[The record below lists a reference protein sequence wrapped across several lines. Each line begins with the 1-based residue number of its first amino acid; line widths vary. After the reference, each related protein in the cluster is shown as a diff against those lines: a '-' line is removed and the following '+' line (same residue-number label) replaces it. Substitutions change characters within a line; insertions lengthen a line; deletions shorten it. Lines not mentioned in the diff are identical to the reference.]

1 MPQQKKKKKK
11 TETPQEILT
20 QQNSDLS
27 VPTEIPS
34 SRDKVMTLGEHLE
47 ELRWVI
53 IKSLITL
60 VILMSIS
67 LIFASDIHS
76 IFVRPYKHVLG
87 ENATFFQIK
96 LMAPIMIYLKTSFF
110 ISLLISIPIQL
121 NFLWGFIAPAVDKKV
136 EIYGRYLIL
145 FSSILFWSGV
155 VVCWFLVFDKFLEVF
170 LTMFRP
176 PDVEMKLP
184 IDEYYDIFFNIHLI
198 FGLAFQ
204 LPIVLIILSIL
215 GIIHS
220 SFLLDKWREAV
231 LVLAIVSAVLSPG
244 PDVFSMLM
252 LFVPLLILYFAS
264 IVFMKI
270 LENKSEQERN

>member
-1 MPQQKKKKKK
+1 MPQRKSKKKQ
-11 TETPQEILT
+11 ESSQEIYI
-20 QQNSDLS
+20 QNSAALT
-27 VPTEIPS
+27 VPSEIES
-34 SRDKVMTLGEHLE
+34 TRDKVMTLGEHLE

-53 IKSLITL
+53 IKSLLTL
-60 VILMSIS
+60 VILMTVT
-67 LIFASDIHS
+67 LFFASNIHS
-76 IFVRPYKHVLG
+76 IFVKPYKKVLG

-110 ISLLISIPIQL
+110 VSLLISIPIQL
-121 NFLWGFIAPAVDKKV
+121 SFLWGFIAPAVDKKV
-136 EIYGRYLIL
+136 EVYGRYLIL

-155 VVCWFLVFDKFLEVF
+155 ILCWFLVFDKFLEVF

-220 SFLLDKWREAV
+220 NFLLDKWREAI
-231 LVLAIVSAVLSPG
+231 LILSIASAVLSPG

-264 IVFMKI
+264 VLFMKI
-270 LENKSEQERN
+270 IENKSEKEK

>member
-1 MPQQKKKKKK
+1 MPRKSKKQALESVVSQSSSQVQSAN
-11 TETPQEILT
+11 T
-20 QQNSDLS
+20 NS
-27 VPTEIPS
+27 VPIEEN
-34 SRDKVMTLGEHLE
+34 SRDVPMTLGEHLE
-47 ELRWVI
+47 ELRWVL
-53 IKSLITL
+53 IKSFLTL
-60 VILMSIS
+60 GIFMVIS
-67 LIFASDIHS
+67 LVFANEIHTL
-76 IFVRPYKHVLG
+76 FVKPYKRVLG

-145 FSSILFWSGV
+145 FSSILFWSGIA
-155 VVCWFLVFDKFLEVF
+155 VCWFLVFDKFLEVF

-204 LPIVLIILSIL
+204 LPIVLIILSLL

-220 SFLLDKWREAV
+220 NFLLDKWREAV
-231 LVLAIVSAVLSPG
+231 LILSIASAVLSPG

-252 LFVPLLILYFAS
+252 LFAPLLILYFAS
-264 IVFMKI
+264 IFFMKL
-270 LENKSEQERN
+270 LEKK